1 MSYLPFYI
9 TPEEFDE
16 QCVVN
21 KEQILKST
29 NIMHWI
35 AKDVEHKN
43 RYDRR
48 LFCLY
53 CTFAHLIFLTIVFGF
68 DTSILTFTYGNEYSN
83 EYGFSFAIWVSVIV
97 VGYAGYLTYGLDDC
111 YEYAFSNKG
120 FSYSKQL
127 DQPEWVNSVVQK
139 IAYVAC
145 AFCVFA
151 VVYIGPIALAG
162 AGGSLL
168 LAFGMTKKQTVY
180 ADHRFSST
188 EQFLYAQFN
197 RRRKVMALYHKFDS
211 CDYGDTAH
219 TIITRCQQ
227 RGISY
232 VFFNSDE
239 DIDKIL
245 DFLTQNTNIKI
256 EEIGDV
262 KGLFDFKYYPQS
274 IAEIKEIF
282 GEYPVDEATSRR
294 GEPAPVMSDS

>member
-29 NIMHWI
+29 NVMHWI
-35 AKDVEHKN
+35 AKDVEYKN
-43 RYDRR
+43 RHDRK
-48 LFCLY
+48 LFWLVSSVFSFCCLMVP
-53 CTFAHLIFLTIVFGF
+53 FAFVSELPLLFFG
-68 DTSILTFTYGNEYSN
+68 DESA
-83 EYGFSFAIWVSVIV
+83 YGFSVGMWLIFIIVSS
-97 VGYAGYLTYGLDDC
+97 AAYLQYGLSDR
-111 YEYAFSNKG
+111 YEYVFSNKG

-127 DQPEWVNSVVQK
+127 DQPDWVNSVVQK
-139 IAYVAC
+139 IVYVAC

-197 RRRKVMALYHKFDS
+197 RKRKVMALYHKFDS

-282 GEYPVDEATSRR
+282 GEYPIDEATSRR
-294 GEPAPVMSDS
+294 GDPAPVMSDS

>member
-29 NIMHWI
+29 NVIHWI

-43 RYDRR
+43 RYDRK
-48 LFCLY
+48 LFW
-53 CTFAHLIFLTIVFGF
+53 LICMFLSLVFITIIFGF
-68 DTSILTFTYGNEYSN
+68 DTSILTFTYGNEY
-83 EYGFSFAIWVSVIV
+83 GFSLAIWGVIV
-97 VGYAGYLTYGLDDC
+97 ISGYAGYLTYGLDDR
-111 YEYAFSNKG
+111 YEYVFSNKG
-120 FSYSKQL
+120 FFYSKQL
-127 DQPEWVNSVVQK
+127 DQPDWVNSVVQK

-151 VVYIGPIALAG
+151 VVYIGPMALVG

-180 ADHRFSST
+180 VDHRFSST

-197 RRRKVMALYHKFDS
+197 RKRNVMALYHRFDM

-219 TIITRCQQ
+219 TVISRDQTRS
-227 RGISY
+227 RSY
-232 VFFNSDE
+232 VFFNSD
-239 DIDKIL
+239 DDMAKVL
-245 DFLTQNTNIKI
+245 DLLKQNTNIKI
-256 EEIGDV
+256 EEITDI
-262 KGLFDFKYYPQS
+262 KGFFDFDYYPKFVLD
-274 IAEIKEIF
+274 IDVI
-282 GEYPVDEATSRR
+282 GEQYSVDEATSRR